1 MHAKAQIVCS
11 LVTRS
16 RKIYT
21 TFIAMVFSKKECV
34 DVGIGELATKVGFL
48 FFSSEWLKF
57 LAGEHV
63 YVLLMQLKS
72 RWNTT
77 FGKKKWEQDF
87 WSIICKG
94 HPQYQMYFNSIIIF
108 QVLGFWPVVI

>member
-1 MHAKAQIVCS
+1 MHAKAQIVCY
-11 LVTRS
+11 LLTRS

-21 TFIAMVFSKKECV
+21 TFIAMVISKKECV

-48 FFSSEWLKF
+48 FFSSERLKF

-72 RWNTT
+72 IWNTT
-77 FGKKKWEQDF
+77 FGEKNG
-87 WSIICKG
+87 SR
-94 HPQYQMYFNSIIIF
+94 IF
-108 QVLGFWPVVI
+108 GL